1 MDLKVNL
8 DRFGLSL
15 SKKKFGHTTSDTLN
29 AILRAMG
36 RLYKPNRHRL
46 LALHA
51 CHLKFT
57 FPMLHFTQLRPLDD
71 RLRATARYLS
81 RLQQFCDKAS
91 GTFMPL

>member
-1 MDLKVNL
+1 MHLKVNL
-8 DRFGLSL
+8 ASHSAKIKLC
-15 SKKKFGHTTSDTLN
+15 HTSSDTLN
-29 AILRAMG
+29 PILRAMG

-46 LALHA
+46 LLFPALHA

-57 FPMLHFTQLRPLDD
+57 FPVLHFTQLRPLDD
-71 RLRATARYLS
+71 KLRATACYLN